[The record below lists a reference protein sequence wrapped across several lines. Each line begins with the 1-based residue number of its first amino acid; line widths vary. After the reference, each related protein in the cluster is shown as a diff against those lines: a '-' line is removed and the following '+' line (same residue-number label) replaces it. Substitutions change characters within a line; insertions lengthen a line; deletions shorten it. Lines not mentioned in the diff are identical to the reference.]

1 MLFTSATT
9 ALIERQEFYFM
20 QVRDGQQ
27 ERCVQNREEILSSPS
42 DKIGYLLGSLEFST
56 QGRGDKSTLDLC

>member
-9 ALIERQEFYFM
+9 AVIEWQEFYFM

-27 ERCVQNREEILSSPS
+27 ERCVGLLLSSPS
-42 DKIGYLLGSLEFST
+42 DKIFYLLGSLRVFDPSSA
-56 QGRGDKSTLDLC
+56 DKSTLDFC